1 MNPLLILREEIVCLV
16 ILLFLLVN
24 ALAYQTGRDSGSFL
38 RLALCAVG
46 HVACE
51 ILVVLAMNPPGRV
64 GAGANRL
71 FHAFFYLFAVLF
83 AYEFFCCTVRLGFAS
98 RAAVRRARRWGLPAV
113 LLYAAA
119 LPFLPLYYLK
129 GNGIHYGMGP
139 FIVVSF
145 AVAMLYFAASAV
157 ILFLRRR
164 RIPRQVKLALL
175 PLLLAMMATEGLQ
188 WAVPELFFSGG
199 ALTVVTVGFFFALE
213 NPADFYYGV
222 LWNKFFR
229 REIIEQYH
237 LRMDSSISWCE
248 DFMFNLEYIRHASS
262 FYALGVP
269 IYYYVKTK
277 GSLASQGLSLTKT
290 INMKKMVFAYY
301 HNFYKSILTEEDYE
315 KNRLQVYKFLLD
327 AASDGMASLVL
338 PGTKKLGD
346 ERTSACSIDV
356 EGDGILMDE
365 YRDRKLLDRYL
376 EPIALKNDLQLQDIR
391 LVMYLSQPHRIS
403 SRKELMDYTNMTKN
417 TLSASLQ
424 RLISK
429 GIMKIEELKV
439 PIQTEIQAAQ
449 QDSAKKTS
457 RRGKTVRKLEITL
470 LPAADS
476 ILKSLSVAENDYEQA
491 RYADLTDEEIVQ
503 YAYLNSK
510 IKQSIQ
516 KIL

>member
-1 MNPLLILREEIVCLV
+1 MRPMVSIIVPVYNAEQYLRRCVDSILNQEYTDFEV
-16 ILLFLLVN
+16 FLVN
-24 ALAYQTGRDSGSFL
+24 DGSTDSSGDICEEYGNKDTRVIVIQKENTGVSDS
-38 RLALCAVG
+38 RNLALDRARG
-46 HVACE
+46 KYLQFLDSDDWITPDAT
-51 ILVVLAMNPPGRV
+51 
-64 GAGANRL
+64 RL
-71 FHAFFYLFAVLF
+71 FV
-83 AYEFFCCTVRLGFAS
+83 
-98 RAAVRRARRWGLPAV
+98 RAAEEYGCDMVISDFYRVVGERLSPKGDIEEEGV
-113 LLYAAA
+113 LTQEE
-119 LPFLPLYYLK
+119 
-129 GNGIHYGMGP
+129 
-139 FIVVSF
+139 
-145 AVAMLYFAASAV
+145 FAAH
-157 ILFLRRR
+157 
-164 RIPRQVKLALL
+164 
-175 PLLLAMMATEGLQ
+175 MM
-188 WAVPELFFSGG
+188 
-199 ALTVVTVGFFFALE
+199 E

-222 LWNKFFR
+222 LWNKLYR
-229 REIIEQYH
+229 RDLVEEH
-237 LRMDSSISWCE
+237 SLRMDTNINWCE
-248 DFMFNLEYIRHASS
+248 DFLFNLEYIRHASS